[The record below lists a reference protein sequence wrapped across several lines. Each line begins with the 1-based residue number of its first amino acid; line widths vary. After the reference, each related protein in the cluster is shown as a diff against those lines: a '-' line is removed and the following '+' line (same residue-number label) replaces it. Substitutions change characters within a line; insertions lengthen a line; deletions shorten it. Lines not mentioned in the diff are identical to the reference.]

1 MEFTMTEQAGIA
13 VFALDGAVLGGPE
26 ATALK
31 SELQRLLDGG
41 GKKAV
46 IDLSRVKLM
55 NSSGLGLL
63 IGSYTS
69 LRNAGGELFL
79 AAPNDNIRS
88 LLAIAKLNNVFRIF
102 AGVDEALAA
111 FA

>member
-1 MEFTMTEQAGIA
+1 MEFALTQKQGVA

-31 SELQRLLDGG
+31 AELQRLIDGG

-46 IDLSRVKLM
+46 VDLSRVKLM

-63 IGSYTS
+63 IGSDTS
-69 LRNAGGELFL
+69 LRSAGGELLL
-79 AAPNDNIRS
+79 AGPNENIRS
-88 LLAIAKLNNVFRIF
+88 LLTIAKLNNVFRIF
-102 AGVDEALAA
+102 PSVDEALAA
-111 FA
+111 FE

>member
-1 MEFTMTEQAGIA
+1 MEFTMTEKDGVA

-31 SELQRLLDGG
+31 AELQRLIDGG
-41 GKKAV
+41 GKNAI

-55 NSSGLGLL
+55 NSSGLGLM

-88 LLAIAKLNNVFRIF
+88 LFTIAKLHNVFRIF
-102 AGVDEALAA
+102 TGVDEALAA